1 MFAATKLVTKII
13 LVAAN
18 DLICS
23 VILCPVCVSL
33 IHTMLFLV
41 LLFSAVSFSNMV
53 HSVMFL
59 CQQHWFIS
67 SLVHSVILCAISSIC
82 SVIFCMLSLTAVFM
96 CVCGLFCACACVLP
110 VKRLL
115 LGLACLLSIKLC
127 KMGK

>member
-1 MFAATKLVTKII
+1 MCFVRTNLFAVTKLVTKII

-67 SLVHSVILCAISSIC
+67 SLVHSVILCAIGSIC

-96 CVCGLFCACACVLP
+96 CVYVGSSVHVRVCCQ
-110 VKRLL
+110 
-115 LGLACLLSIKLC
+115 
-127 KMGK
+127 